1 MAFVVVVV
9 VQSLSR
15 VQFFVIPWTCSIPDF
30 PILHCLPE
38 FAQTHVH
45 WVSDAIQPSH
55 PLPPPSAPAFNLSQ
69 HQDLFQWVGSS
80 HQVAKVLE
88 LQLHYQFFQ
97 WIVKGWFPLGLTDL
111 ISLLSK
117 GLSRVFY
124 STTVW
129 KHQFFSIQSSYS
141 PTLTSIHYY
150 CKNHSFEYMEHCRL
164 VSHIYIYISWLPSY
178 SQLNV
183 SFSAIILITKVP
195 CVR

>member
-1 MAFVVVVV
+1 MPFSPWSNNMVLTSIWEIIKMTFAVVVV

-15 VQFFVIPWTCSIPDF
+15 VGLFVIPWTYSIPGF

-38 FAQTHVH
+38 FAQTHVP

-55 PLPPPSAPAFNLSQ
+55 PLPPRSPPAFNLSQ
-69 HQDLFQWVGSS
+69 HQDLFQWVGSL

-97 WIVKGWFPLGLTDL
+97 WIVKDWFPLGLTDL

-129 KHQFFSIQSSYS
+129 KHQFFSTQSS
-141 PTLTSIHYY
+141 L
-150 CKNHSFEYMEHCRL
+150 
-164 VSHIYIYISWLPSY
+164 
-178 SQLNV
+178 
-183 SFSAIILITKVP
+183 
-195 CVR
+195 